1 MLFIGRPAIALA
13 FLALTLAPAA
23 RAQDPVTPQDRSS
36 DRVCCG
42 RFHFRMPRTSF
53 RAMRPMHFDRMDRM
67 DMGRFRMR
75 ALERSMARLDRGHGR
90 EFAMRDR
97 ALGRRMELRERAMER
112 MHGRLDRMRLERP
125 MRMRRHWRTI

>member
-1 MLFIGRPAIALA
+1 MSFAGRSAIAVA
-13 FLALTLAPAA
+13 FLALAVAPVA

-36 DRVCCG
+36 ARDCCG

-53 RAMRPMHFDRMDRM
+53 RAMRPMHFDRMERM

-75 ALERSMARLDRGHGR
+75 ALERSLGRLDRLHGR

-97 ALGRRMELRERAMER
+97 ALGRHLERRERTMDW
-112 MHGRLDRMRLERP
+112 MQGRLDRMRLERP